1 MKSHTIE
8 NNSINF
14 DMGYKSYDINGDKS
28 KIIRYIPGDTN
39 FINRYK
45 EVMSDIESVG
55 DEFKN
60 ADTSTIDKASEVS
73 KAFDDK
79 VRQLIDY
86 LFDEPV
92 SAIVFGNKSSVALGC
107 DGMPLFQKFISAF
120 IPIIEKDIEESRK
133 KSAKAIKKYTD
144 SIVKDGD

>member
-14 DMGYKSYDINGDKS
+14 DMGYKTYDINGDKS

>member
-1 MKSHTIE
+1 MKSHTIAS
-8 NNSINF
+8 NSINF
-14 DMGYKSYDINGDKS
+14 DMGYKTYDINGDKD
-28 KIIRYIPGDTN
+28 KVIRYIPGDTN

-45 EVMSDIESVG
+45 EVMKDIETIG

-60 ADTSTIDKASEVS
+60 ADTSTIDKASEIS
-73 KAFDDK
+73 KAFDNK

-86 LFDEPV
+86 LFDESV
-92 SAIVFGNKSSVALGC
+92 AAIVFGNKSSVALGC

-133 KSAKAIKKYTD
+133 ESAKAIKKYTD
-144 SIVKDGD
+144 SIIKDGD

>member
-14 DMGYKSYDINGDKS
+14 DMGYKSYDINGDKD
-28 KIIRYIPGDTN
+28 KVIRYIPGDAN
-39 FINRYK
+39 FINRYT
-45 EVMSDIESVG
+45 EVMKNIETVG

-73 KAFDDK
+73 KAFDNK

-107 DGMPLFQKFISAF
+107 DGMPLFQKFLTAF
-120 IPIIEKDIEESRK
+120 IPIIEKDIEQSRK
-133 KSAKAIKKYTD
+133 ESEKAIKKYTS
-144 SIVKDGD
+144 SIIKDGD

>member
-14 DMGYKSYDINGDKS
+14 DMGYKSYDINGDKD
-28 KIIRYIPGDTN
+28 KTIRYIPGDTN

-45 EVMSDIESVG
+45 EVMSDIETIG

-73 KAFDDK
+73 KAFDNK

-120 IPIIEKDIEESRK
+120 IPIIEKDIEQSRK
-133 KSAKAIKKYTD
+133 ESAKAIKKYTD
-144 SIVKDGD
+144 SIIKDGD

>member
-1 MKSHTIE
+1 MESHTIAS
-8 NNSINF
+8 NSINF
-14 DMGYKSYDINGDKS
+14 DMGYKTYDINGDKN
-28 KIIRYIPGDTN
+28 KVIRYIPGDTN

-45 EVMSDIESVG
+45 EVMKSVETVG
-55 DEFKN
+55 DEYKT

-73 KAFDDK
+73 TAFDIK

-107 DGMPLFQKFISAF
+107 DGMPLFQKFLTAF
-120 IPIIEKDIEESRK
+120 IPIIERDINESRK
-133 KSAKAIKKYTD
+133 ESEKAIKKYTA
-144 SIVKDGD
+144 SIIKDGD